1 MFVKVYFNEVMKLK
15 KQIIP
20 LLLILVIGSSDYDLY
35 SQNIPAKP
43 SRQSSLEAFSKGN
56 YEQAYKEFKELLLTY
71 SKDPLYKYY
80 SGVCLINL
88 NREPGEAES
97 LLKQALQSASVV
109 KSLPSDALFFL
120 GRAQQMGG
128 KFNEAIIS
136 YNQFSDQVGKKASKE
151 LNVQSFVQQC
161 NENKGKV
168 VAVEAS
174 SAENI
179 KIEKPVLTEP
189 APVLKESRVEPVVK
203 DSFVNRN
210 IPSGVDQILNDAL
223 ELQIKAD
230 SVTALVAEQK
240 NQLESV
246 AVGDRNGLKGKI
258 GETELAA
265 ASFQK
270 AADLKYNEARALM
283 NPRPEKNNQLAASK
297 QPVIAEDT
305 VIKSDYKVTSSTFKQ
320 PVNQKGKVTS
330 VQTDTDK
337 NIEPEFN
344 SSIEVFKI
352 FEILPKPVKDPAE
365 KIKIDP
371 EVPEGLIYRI
381 QIAVFRNPVA
391 PSYFKGITPIY
402 GFKVAGTDK
411 TGYFA
416 GMFRRASDAAKALA
430 SVKAKGFKDAFVI
443 AQMLNKP
450 VSSDRAAVLEKEW
463 GKKSFFNIMKVEQK
477 TPADTITPALLFR
490 VEVTRSLKPIKIDM
504 VEEIKKMAGSR
515 GLDIQTLDDGNIA
528 YLIGK
533 FITFDTASEYASLL
547 IKNGYGEA
555 RVVAWLG
562 KKEIA
567 VETARQLFDNLK

>member
-161 NENKGKV
+161 NEKKGKV

-283 NPRPEKNNQLAASK
+283 NPRPEKTTN
-297 QPVIAEDT
+297 
-305 VIKSDYKVTSSTFKQ
+305 
-320 PVNQKGKVTS
+320 
-330 VQTDTDK
+330 
-337 NIEPEFN
+337 
-344 SSIEVFKI
+344 
-352 FEILPKPVKDPAE
+352 
-365 KIKIDP
+365 
-371 EVPEGLIYRI
+371 
-381 QIAVFRNPVA
+381 
-391 PSYFKGITPIY
+391 
-402 GFKVAGTDK
+402 
-411 TGYFA
+411 
-416 GMFRRASDAAKALA
+416 
-430 SVKAKGFKDAFVI
+430 
-443 AQMLNKP
+443 
-450 VSSDRAAVLEKEW
+450 W
-463 GKKSFFNIMKVEQK
+463 
-477 TPADTITPALLFR
+477 LLQNR
-490 VEVTRSLKPIKIDM
+490 YSL
-504 VEEIKKMAGSR
+504 
-515 GLDIQTLDDGNIA
+515 
-528 YLIGK
+528 
-533 FITFDTASEYASLL
+533 
-547 IKNGYGEA
+547 
-555 RVVAWLG
+555 
-562 KKEIA
+562 
-567 VETARQLFDNLK
+567 